1 LGFKLHKYIYLSPIG
16 VQWKVLVFS
25 NLLGVKTPIQC
36 EQKPNCFLC
45 LGGGD
50 PQYSTFWVKL
60 ASWLTSLIASIL
72 IITNM
77 CIHLLPSLEL
87 KMCGCFCHGPTT
99 HPTVIMIVV
108 ILWCNSLWRNFFI
121 ISPIK
126 LMPSK
131 SCIVQPFPRPK
142 LTQLLPTYSNW

>member
-1 LGFKLHKYIYLSPIG
+1 MQNIRFFLIYWAHKYIYLSPIG

-87 KMCGCFCHGPTT
+87 KNVWMFLSWTDHAPNGYYDSWWFFGA
-99 HPTVIMIVV
+99 IVCEEIFV
-108 ILWCNSLWRNFFI
+108 S
-121 ISPIK
+121 SPQ
-126 LMPSK
+126 S
-131 SCIVQPFPRPK
+131 S
-142 LTQLLPTYSNW
+142 